1 MFGRIATKLAVW
13 LLGRAAISVEDR
25 NLLTA
30 ALLEKVNAFP
40 LRDII
45 TGSESGEILVN
56 GAPLDTDVL
65 VKMRET
71 AKVAL
76 ENNALK
82 LVWDQMLYRSLLGSV
97 TGVKPEDILF
107 YRTAMWNGEQE
118 RRYLRILAGEEQ
130 P

>member
-1 MFGRIATKLAVW
+1 MRIATKLAVW

-25 NLLTA
+25 NLLTSA
-30 ALLEKVNAFP
+30 ILEKVSATP

-45 TGSESGEILVN
+45 TASESGEILVN

-97 TGVKPEDILF
+97 TGKAPEDILF

-118 RRYLRILAGEEQ
+118 RRYLRILAGEER